1 MKKRRELFARLGLG
15 FFGTIIILMGL
26 SSIYSGNLNYSNYWG
41 GVVFAPIAI
50 IIGILVLIV
59 VIFRWKTFDPM
70 SKDENSNNQK
80 TNRHD
85 NWRKW

>member
-1 MKKRRELFARLGLG
+1 MKKRRELFARLVLG
-15 FFGTIIILMGL
+15 FFGTIIIVMGL
-26 SSIYSGNLNYSNYWG
+26 SSIYSGNFNYSNYWG

-70 SKDENSNNQK
+70 FRDDNSNSQK
-80 TNRHD
+80 TNMHD
-85 NWRKW
+85 NWQKW